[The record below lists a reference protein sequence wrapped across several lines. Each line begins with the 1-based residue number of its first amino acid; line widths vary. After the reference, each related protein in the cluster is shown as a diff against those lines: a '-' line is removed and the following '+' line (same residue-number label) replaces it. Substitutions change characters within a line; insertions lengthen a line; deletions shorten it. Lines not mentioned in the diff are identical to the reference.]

1 MDVGSEG
8 TVEMIGSI
16 LAEAD
21 GLNELETAGWE
32 RTGGEVAPP
41 GLGGLVGRAHVSGG
55 LGGPH
60 PQRLARGAV
69 RGGRRLERG
78 RGGRGQRDVG
88 GWVGVG
94 GGLNVCVCWCV
105 SHVAV
110 LLSEQKD
117 LNALHV
123 GAAVQQ
129 VHGLVQVVLTSQRD
143 GQLGDASTQS
153 ARVPR

>member
-1 MDVGSEG
+1 MANRKRKRTRRKKKKKGKPRKEQPERESKKMDVGSEG

-88 GWVGVG
+88 GWVWGGVKR
-94 GGLNVCVCWCV
+94 VCVLVCV
-105 SHVAV
+105 SRCCSPERAEG
-110 LLSEQKD
+110 S
-117 LNALHV
+117 
-123 GAAVQQ
+123 
-129 VHGLVQVVLTSQRD
+129 
-143 GQLGDASTQS
+143 
-153 ARVPR
+153 